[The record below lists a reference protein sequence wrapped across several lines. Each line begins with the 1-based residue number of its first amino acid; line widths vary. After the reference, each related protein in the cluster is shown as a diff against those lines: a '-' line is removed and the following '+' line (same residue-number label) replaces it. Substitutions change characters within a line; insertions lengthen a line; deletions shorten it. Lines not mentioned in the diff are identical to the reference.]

1 MGQYYINDG
10 KRMELTDK
18 ILEIIKSANNYI
30 KISSF
35 IMEDHKVVSELCKVS
50 ESGKVAVF
58 VISNRNNKESEE
70 YKSTS
75 SKNEKPR
82 TEGIHN
88 HQMFLQKLF
97 YSGVHVRLLDN
108 LHAKFII
115 ADGNEAVLMSANIA
129 SNSLVRNV
137 ETGISI
143 SANDLK
149 DMELIFD
156 TMYNYADIVQFIK
169 SDKSDVIRKSVKK
182 LPEAIFDNLK
192 GNIKLTAISKYDTNL
207 SECHQTTLYDS
218 IIRIVDDAQSFIYIV
233 SWVFK
238 DKHNRLFRMK
248 KSIENAIKRG
258 VKITLFYNKE
268 VPLSNQILQKQFVYE
283 LGSKGCDAYSNNNN
297 HSKCV
302 LNEKEGILFTS
313 NIDGNNGLLEGFEVG
328 CLMDEEQHQQALNHV
343 KELINI
349 AKK

>member
-248 KSIENAIKRG
+248 KSIEKAIKRG